1 MSHCHKQWGNIPTLI
16 AHVTVHNRVLYERG
30 FLRTF
35 APTAT
40 PTLLFELAICTFPI
54 IHLAYLRPAP
64 PLLPRIFHNVC
75 FSFFLGITIVQE
87 KLRTMLVQ
95 NFFGREG
102 GGGVGETRCI
112 IEDERKQA
120 FNLTWFQSKQS
131 LETQQ
136 YWQNRVLYYSERLQL
151 HLLVDFWVMHAV
163 WSSHRLFLPPRLLLV
178 RIDRA

>member
-1 MSHCHKQWGNIPTLI
+1 MSPCHKQGGNIPTLI
-16 AHVTVHNRVLYERG
+16 AHVTLHNRVLYERG

-54 IHLAYLRPAP
+54 IHLAYLRPP
-64 PLLPRIFHNVC
+64 PPPPPLPRIFHNVC

-120 FNLTWFQSKQS
+120 INLT
-131 LETQQ
+131 
-136 YWQNRVLYYSERLQL
+136 
-151 HLLVDFWVMHAV
+151 
-163 WSSHRLFLPPRLLLV
+163 
-178 RIDRA
+178 

>member
-16 AHVTVHNRVLYERG
+16 AHVTLHNRVLYERG

-54 IHLAYLRPAP
+54 IHLAYLRPP
-64 PLLPRIFHNVC
+64 PPTSPN
-75 FSFFLGITIVQE
+75 FSY
-87 KLRTMLVQ
+87 
-95 NFFGREG
+95 FFGREG
-102 GGGVGETRCI
+102 GGGVGQTRCI

-136 YWQNRVLYYSERLQL
+136 YWQNRVLYHSERLQL

-163 WSSHRLFLPPRLLLV
+163 WSSHHLFLHPRLLLV

>member
-1 MSHCHKQWGNIPTLI
+1 MSHCHKQWGNVPTLI
-16 AHVTVHNRVLYERG
+16 AHVTLHNRVLYDCV

-40 PTLLFELAICTFPI
+40 PTLLFEFAICTSPI
-54 IHLAYLRPAP
+54 IHLACYRPPHSPAF
-64 PLLPRIFHNVC
+64 RGIFNNVC
-75 FSFFLGITIVQE
+75 FSFLLGITVVQE
-87 KLRTMLVQ
+87 KLKTMLVQ
-95 NFFGREG
+95 NFFGG
-102 GGGVGETRCI
+102 GGGGGETRCI

-151 HLLVDFWVMHAV
+151 HLLVDFWIMHAV
-163 WSSHRLFLPPRLLLV
+163 WSSHHLFLHPRLPSV